1 MLRDAGVVRQQ
12 RDFSCGTAALAT
24 LLTHYFL
31 RPTSEAELL
40 EALLAT
46 VGSDA
51 LHRHGV
57 SLRALA
63 TLAEARGLA
72 ASGVAVRAEALDAL
86 RAPAIAW
93 LAPRGQPHFAVL
105 RGVSPAAVEL
115 ADPARGNVRVRRAAF
130 ERDFLDED
138 GRGRLLLL
146 EAPAGTP
153 VAADYFSLRR
163 PLPQLRPP

>member
-1 MLRDAGVVRQQ
+1 VVRQQ

-24 LLTHYFL
+24 LLTYYFL

-40 EALLAT
+40 EALLAS

-51 LHRHGV
+51 LQRQGV

-63 TLAEARGLA
+63 DLAVARGLA
-72 ASGVAVRAEALDAL
+72 ATGVAVPAGALDAL

-93 LAPRGQPHFAVL
+93 LAPRGQRHFAVL
-105 RGVSPAAVEL
+105 RGVSRGAVEL
-115 ADPARGNVRVRRAAF
+115 ADPARGNVRLPRAAF
-130 ERDFLDED
+130 ERDFLGED

-146 EAPAGTP
+146 AAPPGTP
-153 VAADYFSLRR
+153 LAPGYFSLRR

>member
-1 MLRDAGVVRQQ
+1 VVRQQ

-40 EALLAT
+40 EALLAG
-46 VGSDA
+46 VGRDA
-51 LHRHGV
+51 LQAQGV
-57 SLRALA
+57 SLQALA
-63 TLAEARGLA
+63 TLAEARGLTA
-72 ASGVAVRAEALDAL
+72 TGVAVSARALDAL
-86 RAPAIAW
+86 RAPVIAW

-115 ADPARGNVRVRRAAF
+115 ADPARGNVRLPRAVF
-130 ERDFLDED
+130 ERDFLGED

-146 EAPAGTP
+146 AAPAGTR
-153 VAADYFSLRR
+153 VAAGYFSLRR